1 MRILGKSDLT
11 ANFDA
16 NLVIVLKN
24 LSKSTKIY
32 HAATLV
38 KWLLLSIV
46 DSDFQLVAGQLNFIS
61 S

>member
-38 KWLLLSIV
+38 KWFLLSIV